1 MSTENKTRLEVQKI
15 LRRVIL
21 DGLAYAGY
29 QEKTDLVDGW
39 ECVEYGN
46 PSIQTMDRVV
56 LMNLLRANRLGWQE
70 VNYEQIDSGFKRV
83 DGWNEEQHWQLHI
96 VCKRKD
102 SIEMPEDVAS
112 NLVTWF
118 NGPGCDELRKN
129 GCASTRVDSDNVIV
143 YNDNSDLYQK
153 RVVFTVKIQVP
164 KELVTDEH
172 DISATE
178 PMVMP
183 V

>member
-1 MSTENKTRLEVQKI
+1 MSAKNRTRLEVQKI

-29 QEKTDLVDGW
+29 QEKTSTLDGW

-46 PSIQTMDRVV
+46 SSIQSMDRVV
-56 LMNLLRANRLGWQE
+56 LMNLLGSERLGWQE
-70 VNYEQIDSGFKRV
+70 VNYDQIDSNFKRK
-83 DGWNEEQHWQLHI
+83 DGWNEEQSWQLHI
-96 VCKRKD
+96 ICKRKNG
-102 SIEMPEDVAS
+102 IEMPEDVAS

-118 NGPGCDELRKN
+118 NGPGCGELRKK
-129 GCASTRVDSDNVIV
+129 GCASSRIDSDSVIV

-153 RVVFTVKIQVP
+153 RVVFTVKIQVL
-164 KELVTDEH
+164 KELTMAEVEADAVKPKT
-172 DISATE
+172 
-178 PMVMP
+178 MP